1 MYFFVCSLL
10 TKARDD
16 DIVEKDRLYLEVL
29 PHIVLLVRNFLYH
42 HLAIFFIYLLS
53 KAFPFLDFQIF

>member
-1 MYFFVCSLL
+1 MYFFVCSPL

-42 HLAIFFIYLLS
+42 HLAIFLFTYSQRL
-53 KAFPFLDFQIF
+53 FHF

>member
-42 HLAIFFIYLLS
+42 QLAIFLFTYSQRL
-53 KAFPFLDFQIF
+53 FHF